1 MADPKLTRQE
11 RLAAKLRENLRRR
24 KAQTRAMP
32 APAGDRSKGSA
43 EGDDEAV
50 ASATSRALP
59 LPGRG

>member
-1 MADPKLTRQE
+1 MPAKDEERAK
-11 RLAAKLRENLRRR
+11 RLAAALRENLRRR

-50 ASATSRALP
+50 DRL
-59 LPGRG
+59 GDQ